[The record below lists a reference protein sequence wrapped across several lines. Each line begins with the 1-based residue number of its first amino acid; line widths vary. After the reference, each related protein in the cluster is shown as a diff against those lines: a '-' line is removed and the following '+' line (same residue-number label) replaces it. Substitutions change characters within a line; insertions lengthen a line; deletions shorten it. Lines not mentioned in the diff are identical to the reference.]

1 LKFAAIVAALLACC
15 GQAALAQSTGTRDL
29 GVFVSVQE
37 SYEDNVL
44 RQPDDFPVIPGF
56 SREDFRFS
64 PSLNVNIEQPVGRQT
79 LTLLGGV
86 GYDFYRRN
94 SRLERERINLQ
105 AKANLAIGANCKPDI
120 GLAFSRQQSDLT
132 DFFSVTDFRLRNRE
146 QRVTF
151 STGIKCG
158 GIVGLKPGVTFER
171 SVVKNSSFFRKIG
184 NFNQTAVGVSIG
196 YTTPTLGELSLF
208 GNYRRGNYPNRGS
221 FTGRPDVNERVGVYT
236 AGVRL
241 QRDIGE
247 RLRGNISLGY
257 TVAEPS
263 VAGTRRFSG
272 ISGSADLIAQ
282 LGDPLQVV
290 IGYSRTVQQSNQLDV
305 SFTVNDSYNINATY
319 RLNQLI
325 TLSAGAARTQRKLR
339 NSPLL
344 QANLLGESDRST
356 QFSGGIQVTPNG
368 PISFTLNGAKSIR
381 RSQSGFFDFEA
392 SSVTLGVNFS
402 I

>member
-1 LKFAAIVAALLACC
+1 LKFAAMVAALLACC
-15 GQAALAQSTGTRDL
+15 SQQALAQNVVTRDI

-44 RQPDDFPVIPGF
+44 RQPDAFPVPPGF
-56 SREDFRFS
+56 SREDFRIS
-64 PSLNVNIEQPVGRQT
+64 PALNVNIVQPVGRQT

-94 SRLERERINLQ
+94 DRLERERINLQ
-105 AKANLAIGANCKPDI
+105 AKANLAVGANCKPDV
-120 GLAFSRQQSDLT
+120 GLAFSRQQSDLA
-132 DFFSVTDFRLRNRE
+132 DFFSITDFRLRNRE

-151 STGIKCG
+151 SSGIKCG
-158 GIVGLKPGVTFER
+158 GIVGLKPGATFER

-208 GNYRRGNYPNRGS
+208 GNYRRGNYPNRGA
-221 FTGRPDVNERVGVYT
+221 FTGRPSVNERIGVYT
-236 AGVRL
+236 AGIRL

-272 ISGSADLIAQ
+272 ISGSADLTAQ
-282 LGDPLQVV
+282 LGDSLQAV
-290 IGYSRTVQQSNQLDV
+290 IGYSRAVQQSNQLDV

-344 QANLLGESDRST
+344 QANLLGDNDRST
-356 QFSGGIQVTPNG
+356 QFSGGIQVTPTG
-368 PISFTLNGAKSIR
+368 PISFSLNGTRSSR
-381 RSQSGFFDFEA
+381 RSQTGFFDFKA
-392 SSVTLGVNFS
+392 STVTLGVNLN